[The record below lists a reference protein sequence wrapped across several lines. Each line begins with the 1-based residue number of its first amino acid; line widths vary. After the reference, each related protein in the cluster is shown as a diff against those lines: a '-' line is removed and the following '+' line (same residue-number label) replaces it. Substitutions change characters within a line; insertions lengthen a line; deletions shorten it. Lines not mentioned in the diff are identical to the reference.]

1 MAHVSTI
8 DHFVVPVDDLP
19 VAEEFYTRVLGAPI
33 VVRHGLNVR
42 ERAKDVPL
50 HTFVEIAGKRIGL
63 FLQTQMRPRPTGL
76 RGVPSHAL
84 QVTVDQMEQLIT
96 ALRREGVAFEGPVEH
111 PPPYPIAASL
121 YLCDPAGNHL
131 EFCIWR
137 Q

>member
-1 MAHVSTI
+1 MAQVGTI

-19 VAEEFYTRVLGAPI
+19 VAEEFYERVLGAPI

-50 HTFVEIAGKRIGL
+50 HTFVELAGKRIGL
-63 FLQTQMRPRPTGL
+63 FLQTETRPRPASL
-76 RGVPSHAL
+76 RGVPSHAF
-84 QVTVDQMEQLIT
+84 QVTPDQMERLLG
-96 ALRREGVAFEGPVEH
+96 ALRERGVAFEGPVEH
-111 PPPYPIAASL
+111 AAPYPIATSL

-137 Q
+137 

>member
-1 MAHVSTI
+1 MAQVGTI

-19 VAEEFYTRVLGAPI
+19 VAEDFYARVLGAPI

-63 FLQTQMRPRPTGL
+63 FLQTELRPQPAGL
-76 RGVPSHAL
+76 RGVPSHAF
-84 QVTVDQMEQLIT
+84 QAAPAEMEQLIAT
-96 ALRREGVAFEGPVEH
+96 VRQNSVAFEGPVEH
-111 PPPYPIAASL
+111 APPFPIAASL
-121 YLCDPAGNHL
+121 YLCDPAGNYL

-137 Q
+137 

>member
-1 MAHVSTI
+1 MPQVATI

-19 VAEEFYTRVLGAPI
+19 AAEDFYTRVLGAPL

-50 HTFVEIAGKRIGL
+50 HTFVELAGKRIGL
-63 FLQTQMRPRPTGL
+63 FLQTEERPRPTSL
-76 RGVPSHAL
+76 RGVPRGAFA
-84 QVTVDQMEQLIT
+84 VTAAQMEALIGS
-96 ALRREGVAFEGPVEH
+96 LRRHDVPFEGPVEH
-111 PPPYPIAASL
+111 PAGYPIAASV

-137 Q
+137 